1 MRIVL
6 IIKFIMDG
14 FLVDYSLLEVYLIQ
28 VHQQKLASI
37 TRLVLFIFSILYA
50 LVRYSFSY
58 FFMS

>member
-1 MRIVL
+1 MRMIL

>member
-1 MRIVL
+1 MRISL